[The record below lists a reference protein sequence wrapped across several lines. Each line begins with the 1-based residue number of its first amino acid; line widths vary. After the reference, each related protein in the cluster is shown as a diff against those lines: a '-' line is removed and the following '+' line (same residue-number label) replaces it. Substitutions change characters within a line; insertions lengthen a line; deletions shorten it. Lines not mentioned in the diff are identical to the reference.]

1 MNILRNGL
9 CIYIDISKQIY
20 KNFGNYLKNPEMHIM
35 LPSLKKFPEQLED
48 AIKIGKKYDFNFH
61 DIKNVIISGMGGSGI
76 TGDIISHISKIP
88 FFVNKGYNIPKFSS
102 PSTLFIAV
110 SYSGNTEETI
120 ESYKKARKRGCQTL
134 IITSG
139 GKLGKEK
146 NVIFI
151 PSAMQPR
158 AAIGYLL
165 FPIIIQ
171 LERIGAIKKIDYSDV
186 IKVVKSMKRR
196 MGIVMEIA
204 NSIEGMP
211 IIYGYSIL
219 STIARR
225 WRQQFNE
232 NAKLSAF
239 NFSLPECNH
248 NEIESWE
255 RNNKNFTCI
264 FLRSRKEAKAIKK
277 RYEFMKK
284 VYGNKAKLME
294 IFGEGKNEFSEAMY
308 LLYFGDLVSVYK
320 AKIDGIDAV
329 PVNLISKLKEE
340 LRK

>member
-1 MNILRNGL
+1 
-9 CIYIDISKQIY
+9 
-20 KNFGNYLKNPEMHIM
+20 M
-35 LPSLKKFPEQLED
+35 LSSLKKFPKQLED
-48 AIKIGKKYDFNFH
+48 AIKIGKKYSFEFH
-61 DIKNVIISGMGGSGI
+61 NIKEIIISGMGGSGI
-76 TGDIISHISKIP
+76 TGDIISHVSKIP

-102 PSTLFIAV
+102 QSTLFIAV

-120 ESYKKARKRGCQTL
+120 ESYKKAKKRGCQTL
-134 IITSG
+134 VITSG
-139 GKLGKEK
+139 GKLGKEE

-151 PSAMQPR
+151 PSGMQPR

-165 FPIIIQ
+165 FPIMVQ
-171 LERIGAIKKIDYSDV
+171 LERLGVIKKIDYNDA
-186 IKVVKSMKRR
+186 IKVVKLMKRR
-196 MGIVMEIA
+196 MELAMEIA
-204 NSIEGMP
+204 DSIEGMP
-211 IIYGYSIL
+211 IMYGYSIL
-219 STIARR
+219 STIAKR

-232 NAKLSAF
+232 NAKLTAF

-264 FLRSRKEAKAIKK
+264 FLRSRKEINPIKK

-284 VYGNKAKLME
+284 IYGNKAKLME

-308 LLYFGDLVSVYK
+308 LLYLGDLVSVYK
-320 AKIDGIDAV
+320 AKIDGIDAI
-329 PVNLISKLKEE
+329 PVNLISKLKRE